1 VHAGSEVL
9 TLEEKAKRERLI
21 REAATRLE
29 LTVGQEMDQQELD
42 QIYKR
47 PNELKPREQ
56 RVVANRREAR
66 FPSSFRVRRS
76 RGGEEPR
83 TVMMGEE
90 RRAHAEAAI
99 GQHGPDKHSPPRG
112 RCHQIY
118 KSES

>member
-1 VHAGSEVL
+1 M
-9 TLEEKAKRERLI
+9 I
-21 REAATRLE
+21 REVAARLE
-29 LTVGQEMDQQELD
+29 LTVGRQMDQQKLD

-47 PNELKPREQ
+47 PNELEPREE
-56 RVVANRREAR
+56 RRGAAANRWAAR

-76 RGGEEPR
+76 RGGEVPR

-112 RCHQIY
+112 RCHRIY